1 MAVEILTTSEIVQK
15 AEHAYAEKF
24 RAKCE
29 AEFNGQYAVIDITDD
44 SLFVG
49 EFPEI
54 AMPEIAMPEIAMK
67 EAIEKSPDGVF
78 HLIRIGSPASVCHVG
93 HLGRQHVDSDSRPIR

>member
-24 RAKCE
+24 RARCE
-29 AEFNGQYAVIDITDD
+29 AECNGQYAVIDITDD

-54 AMPEIAMPEIAMK
+54 AMK
-67 EAIEKSPDGVF
+67 EAVEKSPDGVF

-93 HLGRQHVDSDSRPIR
+93 YLGRHHVDGHSRPIR

>member
-29 AEFNGQYAVIDITDD
+29 SEFNGQYAVIDITDD

-54 AMPEIAMPEIAMK
+54 AMK
-67 EAIEKSPDGVF
+67 EAIEKSPNGVF
-78 HLIRIGSPASVCHVG
+78 HLIRIGSPASVYHVG
-93 HLGRQHVDSDSRPIR
+93 HLGRHHVDSDSRPIR